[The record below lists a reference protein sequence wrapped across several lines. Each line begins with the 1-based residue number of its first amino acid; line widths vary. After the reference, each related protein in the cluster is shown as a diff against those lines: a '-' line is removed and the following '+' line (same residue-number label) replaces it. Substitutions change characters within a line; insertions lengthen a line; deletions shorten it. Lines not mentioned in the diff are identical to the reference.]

1 MVVDRRRAAYAFVLD
16 VLSVLVFVVIGRRN
30 HDEGSAIGG
39 VLETAAPFLIGVGA
53 AWLLVRAWRWPT
65 AVLTGL
71 VVWPIT
77 LLVGMVC
84 RNLIWGHG
92 TPASFVIVATIFL
105 GLCFVGWRMAARAM
119 MRRRRQSSKSKSTAT
134 AGTS

>member
-1 MVVDRRRAAYAFVLD
+1 VTSHRRLAAYALSLD
-16 VLSVLVFVVIGRRN
+16 VLSVMVFVVIGRRS
-30 HDEGSAIGG
+30 HDEGSAVAGA
-39 VLETAAPFLIGVGA
+39 LETAAPFLIGVGA
-53 AWLLVRAWRWPT
+53 AWLIVRAWRWPF

-77 LLVGMVC
+77 LLVGMMC
-84 RNLIWGHG
+84 RNLIFGRG

-105 GLCFVGWRMAARAM
+105 GLCFVGWRMAARALSQ
-119 MRRRRQSSKSKSTAT
+119 RRQKSTAT